1 MSGPKRVT
9 ILGSTGSI
17 GRSTLDVV
25 RMRPERFRVEA
36 LVAGTK
42 WEMLLAQVREFR
54 PRVVGIAD
62 AEAARKFRQ
71 ALAAENGS
79 APPEVID
86 GEDAAREIAAREG
99 VDLLVNALVG
109 SRGLEPTLEALES
122 GTDVAI
128 ANKETLVVAGELVL
142 AAVQRGGAALLPLD
156 SELSAIHQCLRA
168 GPMAAVRRIL
178 LTASGGPFRE
188 LPPERFAHITA
199 EDALRHPTWDMG
211 PKITVDCATM
221 MNKGLEVIETHFY
234 FGVPYERIDV
244 LVHPQSVVHSM
255 VEFVDSS
262 VMAQLSEP
270 DMRLPIQYALTW
282 PERLESPAP
291 RLDLAGG
298 AALAFEDPDPV
309 RFPCLRLAREA
320 GEAGGAAPAVL
331 NAANEVAVDAF
342 LGGRV
347 PFTAIP
353 AIIEEC
359 LGAWDGPSE
368 PGLENFRHADGFT
381 RAAAERLVARHGA
394 RTATPLTP
402 ADRISR

>member
-1 MSGPKRVT
+1 MSSPRRVT

-25 RMRPERFRVEA
+25 RTRPERFRVEA
-36 LVAGTK
+36 LVAGSK
-42 WEMLLAQVREFR
+42 WEVLLAQVREFR
-54 PRVVGIAD
+54 PRVVGVAD
-62 AEAARKFRQ
+62 AEAARNLRQ
-71 ALAAENGS
+71 ALAAANGD
-79 APPEVID
+79 AMPAVLD
-86 GEDAAREIAAREG
+86 GEDAAREIAALDG

-109 SRGLEPTLEALES
+109 SRGLEPTLEALEN

-142 AAVQRGGAALLPLD
+142 AAAQRGGAELLPLD

-168 GPMAAVRRIL
+168 GPMTAVRRIL

-188 LPPERFAHITA
+188 LPPERFAHVTA

-262 VMAQLSEP
+262 VMAQLSQP

-291 RLDLAGG
+291 RLDLAAGS
-298 AALAFEDPDPV
+298 ALAFEEPDPV
-309 RFPCLRLAREA
+309 RFPCLRLARQA

-342 LGGRV
+342 LGGRI
-347 PFTAIP
+347 PFPAIP
-353 AIIEEC
+353 MVIEEC
-359 LGAWDGPSE
+359 LSGWDGPNE

-394 RTATPLTP
+394 STT
-402 ADRISR
+402 RITR

>member
-1 MSGPKRVT
+1 MSGTSKRVT

-25 RMRPERFRVEA
+25 RMRPERFRVDA
-36 LVAGTK
+36 LVAGSK

-54 PRVVGIAD
+54 PRVVAMAD
-62 AEAARKFRQ
+62 TQAARKLRE
-71 ALAAENGS
+71 ALAAANGS
-79 APPEVID
+79 NAPEVID
-86 GEDAAREIAAREG
+86 GADAAREIAAQG
-99 VDLLVNALVG
+99 GIDLLVNALVG
-109 SRGLEPTLEALES
+109 SRGLLPTLEALEN
-122 GTDVAI
+122 GTPVAI

-142 AAVQRGGAALLPLD
+142 AAARRGGAELLPLD
-156 SELSAIHQCLRA
+156 SELCAIHQCLRS

-188 LPPERFAHITA
+188 WPAERFADVTA

-234 FGVPYERIDV
+234 FGVPYARIDV

-262 VMAQLSEP
+262 ILAQLSEP
-270 DMRLPIQYALTW
+270 DMRLPIQYAMTW

-291 RLDLAGG
+291 RLDLAAGPP
-298 AALAFEDPDPV
+298 LQFEDPDPV

-320 GEAGGAAPAVL
+320 GTAGGAAPAVL
-331 NAANEVAVDAF
+331 NAANEIAVEAF
-342 LGGRV
+342 LDGRI
-347 PFTAIP
+347 PFPAIP

-381 RAAAERLVARHGA
+381 RAAAERLVARHG
-394 RTATPLTP
+394 TSTT
-402 ADRISR
+402 RITR

>member
-1 MSGPKRVT
+1 MSGAPRRLA

-25 RMRPERFRVEA
+25 RKHPERFRVEA

-42 WEMLLAQVREFR
+42 WEMLFAQVREFR

-62 AEAARKFRQ
+62 RDAARKLRE
-71 ALAAENGS
+71 AIAAANG
-79 APPEVID
+79 AEPPEVID
-86 GEDAAREIAAREG
+86 GGDAAREIAARDG
-99 VDLLVNALVG
+99 TDLLVNALVG
-109 SRGLEPTLEALES
+109 SRGLVPTLEALEN

-142 AAVQRGGAALLPLD
+142 EAARRGGAELLPLD

-178 LTASGGPFRE
+178 LTASGGPFRK
-188 LPPERFAHITA
+188 LPAERFADVTA

-221 MNKGLEVIETHFY
+221 MNKGLEVIETRFY
-234 FGVPYERIDV
+234 FDLPYARIDV

-291 RLDLAGG
+291 RLDLASGG
-298 AALAFEDPDPV
+298 PLEFEDPDPV

-331 NAANEVAVDAF
+331 NAANEVAVEAF
-342 LGGRV
+342 LDGRI
-347 PFTAIP
+347 PFPAIP

-359 LGAWDGPSE
+359 LARWDGPSE
-368 PGLENFRHADGFT
+368 AGLENFRQADGFT
-381 RAAAERLVARHGA
+381 RAAAERLVARNGA
-394 RTATPLTP
+394 STT
-402 ADRISR
+402 RITR